1 MLSDMKEAD
10 NTPTNRKRTMQS
22 TNDKSVVIPAKKR
35 RKSRAVF
42 VVKLFQFLT
51 SGQQSD
57 IVSWHKESFVVWN
70 RLLFAERVLP
80 LLFSHNKFASFER
93 QTNFYRFAKMSID
106 EDFSTKKRK
115 RIGKH
120 NPIKYKHPLFFQGAS
135 LEQIQSIERETSP
148 FQVQARNVLEEQIK
162 NLLWEEHEQE
172 VQLKRLQHIYQALQ
186 EEIRDRRHA
195 ASEAQAQEQA
205 KALETE
211 QEQEKM
217 KHQMQNM
224 QPTQHMQQQV
234 RRQIET
240 TAALLSPQQWEIVR
254 NMSPCQWEQ
263 HYARMQQNQQL
274 PQQSQQHVSA
284 ANGNPVDTLLSHK
297 FLDSIDSID
306 SIDMMTFDQTI
317 NEVQNYGSF
326 GTEEES
332 ANNFEAMLD
341 DCLILQ
347 DFEETLN
354 SRQSEMLFPVNVAIK
369 WS

>member
-1 MLSDMKEAD
+1 MRIITLFR
-10 NTPTNRKRTMQS
+10 TLPTWTEKVT
-22 TNDKSVVIPAKKR
+22 
-35 RKSRAVF
+35 SRHVL

-93 QTNFYRFAKMSID
+93 QTSFYRFAKMALD
-106 EDFSTKKRK
+106 EDSPTKKRK
-115 RIGKH
+115 RIGKQ

-162 NLLWEEHEQE
+162 NLLHEEHEQE

-224 QPTQHMQQQV
+224 QPTQHMQQQQV

-240 TAALLSPQQWEIVR
+240 TAALLSPQQWEVVR
-254 NMSPCQWEQ
+254 NMSSCQWEQ
-263 HYARMQQNQQL
+263 HYARMQQNQRQL

-306 SIDMMTFDQTI
+306 MMKLDQTI

-347 DFEETLN
+347 DFEEKLT
-354 SRQSEMLFPVNVAIK
+354 SRQSEMLFPVNVSMELTK
-369 WS
+369 SHRQ